1 MGKHVVTGAFGYS
14 GGFIAEMLLQRG
26 HEVHTLTNSP
36 DRRGRFAGRVRAWP
50 LCFDEPAK
58 LVEALQGADVL
69 YNTYWVRFNHRNFTH
84 AQAVENTIKLFA
96 AARAAG
102 VPRGVHISIANPSE
116 ESDLEYYRCK
126 ARLERELI
134 ATGTSYCILR
144 PTVLFGGDDILINN
158 IAWTLRRLPVFGI
171 FGDGRYHI
179 QPIHVADLAA
189 LAVQRGACGEN
200 EVIDAGGPET
210 FAFREMVE
218 TIARI
223 LGKRRLL
230 MRVTPGMGYAAAWML
245 GILMRDVFLTRD
257 EIKGLMRGLLA
268 TDSPPAGT
276 TRLTDWAAR
285 HADTL
290 GRRYASE
297 LARRRNVS

>member
-1 MGKHVVTGAFGYS
+1 MAKHVVTGAFGYS
-14 GGFIAEMLLQRG
+14 GGFIAEKLLERG

-36 DRRGRFAGRVRAWP
+36 NREKRFAGRVRAWP
-50 LCFDEPAK
+50 MCFDEPAK
-58 LVEALQGADVL
+58 LTEALRGADVL

-102 VPRGVHISIANPSE
+102 VSRVVHVSIANPSE
-116 ESDLEYYRCK
+116 QSDLEYYRCK

-134 ATGTSYCILR
+134 GTGMSYCILR
-144 PTVLFGGDDILINN
+144 PTVLFGGRDILINN
-158 IAWTLRRLPVFGI
+158 IAWSLRHLPVFGI
-171 FGDGRYHI
+171 FGDGKYRI

-189 LAVQRGACGEN
+189 LAVEAGNRHDN
-200 EVIDAGGPET
+200 EIIDAAGPEIFT
-210 FAFREMVE
+210 FRELIE
-218 TIARI
+218 TICRI
-223 LGKRRLL
+223 IGKRRLL
-230 MRVTPGMGYAAAWML
+230 MRVTPGMGYLATKML
-245 GILMRDVFLTRD
+245 GFLMRDVFLTRD
-257 EIKGLMRGLLA
+257 EIKGLMRGLLVV
-268 TDSPPAGT
+268 DSPPAGT

-297 LARRRNVS
+297 LARRRK